1 MGAAKW
7 GDMGNISQDY
17 YRSEMY
23 SFFPELRLCELDWK
37 VNRLATETYSSWY
50 RKRKGKLT
58 VPVKREEDH
67 ADSDGGDMVISQAPK
82 RPGPPLES
90 TTYARKVKSSC
101 NALKPPPAQA
111 STHTPAP
118 RETRP
123 QPTPGPCFNSVPSDI
138 PGAAAVALTATNTST
153 MASISSTPAPLS
165 LPPLASSV
173 SPSTD
178 HVQPLDSNSPD
189 ARSTTSLPHMTTT
202 TVTMPVTGAL
212 LARTHAAEL
221 QLPSHDSEMLT
232 LSPDIQDED
241 TETGCMD
248 TSEKDIG
255 LAERPNAQ
263 TSIKIVDPL
272 VARIVANLARAGE
285 GSRESTTAQASAVPS
300 RKPSESKKA
309 TKQMTKMRPNKST
322 TPRNLYAIFYMAE
335 HPNATT
341 AEFAAA
347 YNDLDEATIL
357 EYKEKSK
364 NLKSVAKG

>member
-1 MGAAKW
+1 MPVASAPLGTLTQPPQIPLKQKDYPHVKFWLAASWTDSKADRDIVTTSPKPEKKRNGTFWYLEDANGTPLSDERITAVTLRARQIFTQLNLSQMGAAKW

-178 HVQPLDSNSPD
+178 RVQPLDSNSPD

-263 TSIKIVDPL
+263 VSPL
-272 VARIVANLARAGE
+272 SARHVA
-285 GSRESTTAQASAVPS
+285 
-300 RKPSESKKA
+300 
-309 TKQMTKMRPNKST
+309 
-322 TPRNLYAIFYMAE
+322 Y
-335 HPNATT
+335 
-341 AEFAAA
+341 
-347 YNDLDEATIL
+347 
-357 EYKEKSK
+357 
-364 NLKSVAKG
+364 